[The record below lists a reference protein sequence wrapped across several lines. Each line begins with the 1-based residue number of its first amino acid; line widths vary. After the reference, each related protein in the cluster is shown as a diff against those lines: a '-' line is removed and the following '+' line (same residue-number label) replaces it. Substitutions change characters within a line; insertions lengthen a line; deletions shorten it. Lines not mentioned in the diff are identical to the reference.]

1 MKEKAGRLAEEKEEL
16 RQKVKRLRRQLTE
29 KDRLFWDR
37 KLAEQI
43 LFLGSWQPG
52 DCVYC
57 YISVRNEAGTEAMHS
72 GALEQ
77 EDSGG
82 CSESP
87 GERDGFLLYF
97 QNGDWNLELWEFR
110 NQEKD
115 AERPRSRARLSLC
128 REWPLGRI
136 FPGLAT
142 EAVITTAFLS
152 GEPITGR

>member
-1 MKEKAGRLAEEKEEL
+1 MKEKAGRPAEEKEEL

-29 KDRLFWDR
+29 KERLFWDR

-43 LFLGSWQPG
+43 LFLGRWKPG

-57 YISVRNEAGTEAMHS
+57 YISVRNEAGTK
-72 GALEQ
+72 ALIQ
-77 EDSGG
+77 
-82 CSESP
+82 
-87 GERDGFLLYF
+87 
-97 QNGDWNLELWEFR
+97 ELWNRKIQVAVPRVQGKEMDFYYISKMEPWESR
-110 NQEKD
+110 SREKD
-115 AERPRSRARLSLC
+115 AERPQSRARLSLC

-152 GEPITGR
+152 GSRITGR